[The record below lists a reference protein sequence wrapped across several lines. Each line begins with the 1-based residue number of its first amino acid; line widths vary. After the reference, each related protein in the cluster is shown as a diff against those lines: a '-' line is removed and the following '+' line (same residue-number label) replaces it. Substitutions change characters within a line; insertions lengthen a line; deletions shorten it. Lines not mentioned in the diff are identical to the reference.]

1 VNASLA
7 SVSAAAAT
15 AQIPADY
22 RVSITNAPGK
32 GVYPISTFTWILATP
47 SMQDAKKKKALH
59 DFLVWAVTKGQGFT
73 EGLGYAPLPK
83 NLVQR
88 ELKDIGKL
96 K

>member
-1 VNASLA
+1 
-7 SVSAAAAT
+7 
-15 AQIPADY
+15 
-22 RVSITNAPGK
+22 
-32 GVYPISTFTWILATP
+32 
-47 SMQDAKKKKALH
+47 MQDAKKKKALH
-59 DFLVWAVTKGQGFT
+59 DFLVWAVTKGQGYS